1 MRQENQ
7 SLSFHEKTSDLRK
20 MHKNRQNSVDFISDI
35 RLQVGMDARTLK
47 KYLLAEMLLQYQSIW
62 ESQDEDAKR
71 ESAALTM
78 DIDTMQKRISEA
90 QYRRYLRVMDQLV
103 DEAQD
108 KL

>member
-1 MRQENQ
+1 
-7 SLSFHEKTSDLRK
+7 
-20 MHKNRQNSVDFISDI
+20 
-35 RLQVGMDARTLK
+35 MDARTLK